1 MRCCTRICRPLAAS
15 VSKRTDFA
23 RNACPNQTRSVET
36 GDLFLGCLRC
46 TQAPGGTDVPVQ
58 VTQPWGYGHG
68 KLGK

>member
-23 RNACPNQTRSVET
+23 RNACPNQTRS
-36 GDLFLGCLRC
+36 
-46 TQAPGGTDVPVQ
+46 APGGTDVPVQ